1 MHQKSL
7 FWRTEEILLLK
18 EGKRMRDHR
27 IQILLCVLL
36 LTISVAMM
44 GCDGEHANAQVAV
57 PRVIETFLIDPVT
70 FFMDADQAPT
80 VVVGDQ
86 VTHYT
91 ITDTTIIRF
100 NLATGAL
107 FTRVLLADE
116 VVIERPAT
124 AIVTIMHRRG

>member
-1 MHQKSL
+1 
-7 FWRTEEILLLK
+7 
-18 EGKRMRDHR
+18 MRDHR

-36 LTISVAMM
+36 LTMFVAMT
-44 GCDGEHANAQVAV
+44 GCHGEDANAQVAV

-86 VTHYT
+86 VTQYT
-91 ITDTTIIRF
+91 ITDSTVIRF

-116 VVIERPAT
+116 VVIERPIA
-124 AIVTIMHRRG
+124 AILTIIHRRG